1 MPISGKYLIDNS
13 SKRAQEK
20 ANVVRERP
28 SNINFGKAS
37 NQLLEDEHL

>member
-28 SNINFGKAS
+28 SNINFGKAF
-37 NQLLEDEHL
+37 NQLLDDENP